1 MNMKQADYKDTYF
14 YLEWAGYS
22 KKGSLLTKQEKIKL
36 GLEKQQ
42 PATKRVGR
50 PKKTE

>member
-1 MNMKQADYKDTYF
+1 MKQEFYKDTYF
-14 YLEWAGYS
+14 YIEQAGCS

-36 GLEKQQ
+36 GLEKETST
-42 PATKRVGR
+42 PSVKRVGR